1 MGESNN
7 TKLTPKVWTA
17 FVLFGLIGQI
27 AWIIENMYLNVFVY
41 KTVTYD
47 PDAIAIMVAASA
59 IIATAATLLMGALSD
74 KIGKRKIFMTW
85 GYIVWGLSIVSFGFL
100 TVKNMSALFSAA
112 NAVTITVFAIVAVD
126 CVMTYI
132 GSTAN
137 DAAFNAWVTDITSP
151 SNRGKVEGLLATMP
165 LLAMLV
171 VFGFL
176 DSLTQN
182 GKWIQF
188 FAIVGGVVALSGLAG
203 MFIIKDK
210 AIPKKDSKYF
220 KDIIYGFRP
229 SVIRDN
235 KLLYLMFITVCA
247 LGIAQQVF
255 MPYFIIYFE
264 FFLGITDYAL
274 ILGAV
279 LIMAS
284 VLSVILGRVV
294 DKYGKSKFLLMAGII
309 YIIGMLGLYI
319 FGKTL
324 KDNRT
329 LTTIF
334 TTIMGILTMGAYL
347 LAMIVLNS
355 STRDLLPKGH
365 VGHFTGIRMIF
376 FVMVPMVIGPFIGS
390 TIIKNSPMT
399 YVDEFGAIQSTPI
412 PEIFLG
418 GAIVAVLALIPI
430 VLILR
435 AYKKYGEILK
445 PQSEKNE

>member
-1 MGESNN
+1 
-7 TKLTPKVWTA
+7 
-17 FVLFGLIGQI
+17 
-27 AWIIENMYLNVFVY
+27 
-41 KTVTYD
+41 
-47 PDAIAIMVAASA
+47 
-59 IIATAATLLMGALSD
+59 
-74 KIGKRKIFMTW
+74 
-85 GYIVWGLSIVSFGFL
+85 
-100 TVKNMSALFSAA
+100 
-112 NAVTITVFAIVAVD
+112 
-126 CVMTYI
+126 MTYI

-365 VGHFTGIRMIF
+365 VGHFTGIRRIF
-376 FVMVPMVIGPFIGS
+376 FVMVPMVIGPS
-390 TIIKNSPMT
+390 
-399 YVDEFGAIQSTPI
+399 
-412 PEIFLG
+412 
-418 GAIVAVLALIPI
+418 LA
-430 VLILR
+430 
-435 AYKKYGEILK
+435 
-445 PQSEKNE
+445 PQ

>member
-1 MGESNN
+1 
-7 TKLTPKVWTA
+7 
-17 FVLFGLIGQI
+17 
-27 AWIIENMYLNVFVY
+27 MYLNVFVY

>member
-182 GKWIQF
+182 SKWIQF